1 MHDSPEK
8 GVDHR
13 KTVAARRRAEME
25 RRLFLVALEL
35 LSNKLPSEISIN
47 DVIGQANVSRGT
59 FYSYFD
65 SLDQVFLALLTKL
78 AEDMAPAADRL
89 IVGIPDGATRIAT
102 VIRFLLHFSRRAP
115 LCGKLM
121 MQSGWPIVQSASTFL
136 GNLQRD
142 VELATEQGTF
152 DKMHRS
158 VAANLIVGPTR
169 GGIQLMML
177 GPSIPDFPEQLTLRI
192 LLSLGVDRAAAEHA
206 VALPLLEV
214 DWQPDGLVGEMLRIS
229 AASGNAQTTAC

>member
-13 KTVAARRRAEME
+13 KIVAARRRAEME

-35 LSNKLPSEISIN
+35 LSKKLPSEISIN
-47 DVIGQANVSRGT
+47 DVISQANVSRGT

-78 AEDMAPAADRL
+78 AEDLAPAADRM
-89 IVGIPDGATRIAT
+89 IVRIPNAATRVAT
-102 VIRFLLHFSRRAP
+102 VIRFLLHFARRAP

-121 MQSGWPIVQSASTFL
+121 MQSEWPVVESARTFL
-136 GNLQRD
+136 GFLQRD
-142 VELATEQGTF
+142 VELAMVQGTF
-152 DKMHRS
+152 EKMHGS
-158 VAANLIVGPTR
+158 IAANLIIGPTR
-169 GGIQLMML
+169 GGIQAMVL
-177 GPSIPDFPEQLTLRI
+177 GASIPDYAEQLTLRI
-192 LLSLGVDRAAAEHA
+192 LLSLGMDRAAAEHA

>member
-1 MHDSPEK
+1 MHDKPEK

-25 RRLFLVALEL
+25 RHLFVVALEL
-35 LSNKLPSEISIN
+35 LAEKLPSEISIN
-47 DVIGQANVSRGT
+47 DVIRQADVSRGT

-89 IVGIPDGATRIAT
+89 IVGIPDGATRVAA
-102 VIRFLLHFSRRAP
+102 VIRFLLHFGRRAP

-142 VELATEQGTF
+142 VELAMAQGTF
-152 DKMHRS
+152 DKLHGS
-158 VAANLIVGPTR
+158 VAANLIIGPTR
-169 GGIQLMML
+169 GGMLAMVL
-177 GPSIPDFPEQLTLRI
+177 GPTIPDYAEQLTLRI
-192 LLSLGVDRAAAEHA
+192 LLSLGMDRVAAEQA

-214 DWQPDGLVGEMLRIS
+214 NWQPDGLVGEILRLS
-229 AASGNAQTTAC
+229 EKRR

>member
-25 RRLFLVALEL
+25 RHLFLVALEL
-35 LSNKLPSEISIN
+35 LTEKIPSEISIN
-47 DVIGQANVSRGT
+47 DVVRRANVSRGT

-78 AEDMAPAADRL
+78 AEDMAPAMDCL
-89 IVGIPDGATRIAT
+89 IVGIPDGAARVAI
-102 VIRFLLHFSRRAP
+102 VIRFLLHFGRRAP
-115 LCGKLM
+115 VCGKLM
-121 MQSGWPIVQSASTFL
+121 MQSGWPIVKSANTFL

-142 VELATEQGTF
+142 VDLAMEQGTF
-152 DKMHRS
+152 DKMHGS
-158 VAANLIVGPTR
+158 VAANLIIGPTR
-169 GGIQLMML
+169 GGLQAMVL
-177 GPSIPDFPEQLTLRI
+177 GASIPDYPEQLTLRI
-192 LLSLGVDRAAAEHA
+192 LLSLGMSRIAAEEA

-214 DWQPDGLVGEMLRIS
+214 DWQPDGLVAEILKMGELR
-229 AASGNAQTTAC
+229 

>member
-59 FYSYFD
+59 FYSYYD

-192 LLSLGVDRAAAEHA
+192 LLSLGVDRAAAEHT

-214 DWQPDGLVGEMLRIS
+214 EWQPDGLVGEMLRIS

>member
-35 LSNKLPSEISIN
+35 LSKKLPSEISIN
-47 DVIGQANVSRGT
+47 DVISQANVSRGT

-214 DWQPDGLVGEMLRIS
+214 DWRPDGLVGEMLRIS

>member
-35 LSNKLPSEISIN
+35 LSKKLPSEISIN
-47 DVIGQANVSRGT
+47 DVISQANVSRGT

>member
-25 RRLFLVALEL
+25 RHLFLVALEL
-35 LSNKLPSEISIN
+35 LTEKIPSEISIN
-47 DVIGQANVSRGT
+47 DVIRQANVSRGT

-78 AEDMAPAADRL
+78 AEDMAPAVDRL
-89 IVGIPDGATRIAT
+89 MVGIPDGATRIAK
-102 VIRFLLHFSRRAP
+102 VIRFILHFGRRAP
-115 LCGKLM
+115 VCGKLM
-121 MQSGWPIVQSASTFL
+121 MQSGWPIVQSAPTFL

-142 VELATEQGTF
+142 VELAMAQGRF
-152 DKMHRS
+152 DKIHGS
-158 VAANLIVGPTR
+158 VAANLIIGPTR
-169 GGIQLMML
+169 GGMQAMVL
-177 GPSIPDFPEQLTLRI
+177 GPTIPDYPEQLTLRI
-192 LLSLGVDRAAAEHA
+192 LLSLGMDRAAAEQA

-214 DWQPDGLVGEMLRIS
+214 NWQPTGLVVDLIRIS
-229 AASGNAQTTAC
+229 ENR

>member
-1 MHDSPEK
+1 MHDKPEK

-35 LSNKLPSEISIN
+35 LSKKLPSEISIN
-47 DVIGQANVSRGT
+47 YVISQASVSRGT

-78 AEDMAPAADRL
+78 AEDLAPAADRM
-89 IVGIPDGATRIAT
+89 IVRIPDAATRVAT

-158 VAANLIVGPTR
+158 VAANLIVGPAR

-214 DWQPDGLVGEMLRIS
+214 DWQPDGLVGKMLRIS

>member
-1 MHDSPEK
+1 MNDKPEK
-8 GVDHR
+8 AVDHR

-25 RRLFLVALEL
+25 RRLFLVVLGL
-35 LSNKLPSEISIN
+35 LTEKLPSEISIN
-47 DVIGQANVSRGT
+47 DVIRQADVSRGT

-89 IVGIPDGATRIAT
+89 ILGIPDGATRVAT
-102 VIRFLLHFSRRAP
+102 VIRFLLHFGRRAP

-142 VELATEQGTF
+142 VELAMEQGTF
-152 DKMHRS
+152 DKMHGS
-158 VAANLIVGPTR
+158 VAANLIIGPTR
-169 GGIQLMML
+169 GGLQAMVL
-177 GPSIPDFPEQLTLRI
+177 GPTIPDYAEQLTLRI
-192 LLSLGVDRAAAEHA
+192 LLSLGMNRATAEHA

-214 DWQPDGLVGEMLRIS
+214 TWQPDGLVGEILKMGER
-229 AASGNAQTTAC
+229 G

>member
-35 LSNKLPSEISIN
+35 LSKKLPSEISIN
-47 DVIGQANVSRGT
+47 DVISQANVSRGT

-78 AEDMAPAADRL
+78 AEDLAPAADRM
-89 IVGIPDGATRIAT
+89 IVRIPDGATRIAT

>member
-1 MHDSPEK
+1 MNDKPEK
-8 GVDHR
+8 AVDHR

-25 RRLFLVALEL
+25 SRLFLVALRL
-35 LSNKLPSEISIN
+35 LTEKLPNEISVN
-47 DVIGQANVSRGT
+47 DVIRQADVSRGT

-78 AEDMAPAADRL
+78 AEEMAPAADCL

-121 MQSGWPIVQSASTFL
+121 MQSGWPIVQSANTFL
-136 GNLQRD
+136 ANLQRD
-142 VELATEQGTF
+142 VDLATEQGTF
-152 DKMHRS
+152 DKMHGS
-158 VAANLIVGPTR
+158 VAANLIIGPTR
-169 GGIQLMML
+169 DGIQAMVL
-177 GPSIPDFPEQLTLRI
+177 GPNIPDYAEQLTLRI
-192 LLSLGVDRAAAEHA
+192 LLSLGMDRAAAEHA

-214 DWQPDGLVGEMLRIS
+214 TWQPDSLVGQMLKMGER
-229 AASGNAQTTAC
+229 G

>member
-1 MHDSPEK
+1 MNDKPEK
-8 GVDHR
+8 AVDHR

-25 RRLFLVALEL
+25 SRLFLVALGL
-35 LSNKLPSEISIN
+35 LTEKLPSEISVN
-47 DVIGQANVSRGT
+47 DVIRQADVSRGT

-89 IVGIPDGATRIAT
+89 ILGIPDGATRVAT
-102 VIRFLLHFSRRAP
+102 VIRFLLHFGRRVP

-158 VAANLIVGPTR
+158 VAANLIVGPAR

-214 DWQPDGLVGEMLRIS
+214 DWQPDGLVGKMLRIS

>member
-13 KTVAARRRAEME
+13 KIVAARRRAEME

-35 LSNKLPSEISIN
+35 LSKKLPSEISIN
-47 DVIGQANVSRGT
+47 DVISQANVSRGT

-78 AEDMAPAADRL
+78 AEDLAPAADRM
-89 IVGIPDGATRIAT
+89 IVRIPDAATRVAT
-102 VIRFLLHFSRRAP
+102 VIRFLLHFARRAP

-121 MQSGWPIVQSASTFL
+121 MQSEWPVVESARTFL

-142 VELATEQGTF
+142 VKLATEQGSF

-169 GGIQLMML
+169 GGIQLVML

-192 LLSLGVDRAAAEHA
+192 LLSLGMDRAAAEHA
-206 VALPLLEV
+206 VASPLLEV
-214 DWQPDGLVGEMLRIS
+214 DWQPDGLAGEILRIS
-229 AASGNAQTTAC
+229 AARGNAQTTEC